1 VSSVVVNGRV
11 VVHEKRSLTIDHA
24 LTVQRVRELGSQVM
38 AAVEEVERTRH
49 K

>member
-1 VSSVVVNGRV
+1 VYSVVVNGKV

-24 LTVQRVRELGSQVM
+24 HVVQRLRKLGSQVM
-38 AAVEEVERTRH
+38 SAVEEVERSRH